1 MSSPLATAKSPGSPR
16 IKRVSWKHDD
26 MINVI
31 LQRAGSVEKF
41 TQGDLA
47 REFGV
52 TEAWMSCIINSDS
65 FQARLAERKG
75 EIVDPLIRGDLEEA
89 IKGLVSRSVSII
101 RDRLEKKPSFENAME
116 VFKAAGRNL
125 GMGQKANVQ
134 VNVNGANSL
143 ISVLAGIPAAVE
155 RQVEGVVIENG
166 AGTAQTE

>member
-1 MSSPLATAKSPGSPR
+1 MASPLATAKGPTSPR

-26 MINVI
+26 MIDVI

-65 FQARLAERKG
+65 FQARLAERKT

-101 RDRLEKKPSFENAME
+101 RDRLEKKPTFENAME

-143 ISVLAGIPAAVE
+143 VSVLSGIGAAERVE
-155 RQVEGVVIENG
+155 KTIEGEVLG
-166 AGTAQTE
+166 AASAE